1 MAPSVAQSIH
11 NQNYEP
17 LQYIHTNNDM
27 AVMAAASSKRSATTP
42 LSVTNVRLK
51 EGSKA
56 AELNKQH
63 QTATGILNAPV
74 VRFSWDWS
82 E

>member
-1 MAPSVAQSIH
+1 MALTVTQSIH

-42 LSVTNVRLK
+42 LSVTNARLK
-51 EGSKA
+51 KGRQA

-63 QTATGILNAPV
+63 
-74 VRFSWDWS
+74 
-82 E
+82 

>member
-1 MAPSVAQSIH
+1 MAPSVAQSIQ

-42 LSVTNVRLK
+42 LSVTNARLK
-51 EGSKA
+51 KGRQA

-63 QTATGILNAPV
+63 
-74 VRFSWDWS
+74 
-82 E
+82 

>member
-1 MAPSVAQSIH
+1 
-11 NQNYEP
+11 
-17 LQYIHTNNDM
+17 M

-42 LSVTNVRLK
+42 LSDTNARLK
-51 EGSKA
+51 KGRQRV
-56 AELNKQH
+56 ELNKQH
-63 QTATGILNAPV
+63 RAATGILNAPV